1 MLRVLGTVAVVGAL
15 IGGGVNAQA
24 QSLTERIDQL
34 RRERSQ
40 TALDDE
46 AAALAAT
53 QELERRLDRPINVS
67 FDALGVRAA
76 LGRWAARARVPL
88 VIDWAAMEADGVDAQ
103 MEVTFAGEGVAA
115 QTVLLHLMDQMS
127 VDQRFIA
134 EVRPWGVTLMTRTRA
149 NRDVVAQVYDV
160 KDLLVAVPQF
170 MNAPSFDLR
179 AALSNTGSGGGG
191 GGESGLFDDEGDEQA
206 APVLTRAE
214 REEQLAQMIRAV
226 IEPDVWQANG
236 GAFSRLRIRNGL
248 LIVRAPRY
256 VHQQI
261 GRPVF
266 RATR

>member
-1 MLRVLGTVAVVGAL
+1 
-15 IGGGVNAQA
+15 
-24 QSLTERIDQL
+24 
-34 RRERSQ
+34 
-40 TALDDE
+40 
-46 AAALAAT
+46 
-53 QELERRLDRPINVS
+53 VS

-103 MEVTFAGEGVAA
+103 MEV
-115 QTVLLHLMDQMS
+115 MDQMS

-179 AALSNTGSGGGG
+179 AALSNTSSGGGG
-191 GGESGLFDDEGDEQA
+191 GGGGGSESGLFADEGDEQA

-214 REEQLAQMIRAV
+214 REQQLAQLIAGCLRSTYVLSLIVGWSLGAVLATGAAPLGYAVARAV
-226 IEPDVWQANG
+226 TLEE
-236 GAFSRLRIRNGL
+236 
-248 LIVRAPRY
+248 
-256 VHQQI
+256 
-261 GRPVF
+261 
-266 RATR
+266 